1 MFTFDIIRYI
11 MLYIDSS
18 TLNIFIQYF
27 FIFLVIIMSN
37 STFFFDIDGT
47 LATYQ
52 KPVSH
57 QLREKL
63 LYLKIK
69 GHKIFLCTGRGYSDL
84 PPNLLSIGFNGIIC
98 STGAYLRI
106 QDKVIWDC
114 PFPRPLLLELYNYL
128 RELKISSYFEG
139 SSFIYR
145 AEQGESLEK
154 QFPAIDQLLQQP
166 PSRMDAIYSVTFH
179 LKQAEELPAIT
190 QWARAHH
197 LNLFMQTK
205 LHGDILMKECNKAI
219 GIKKMLEYLHLTDW
233 PSFGFGDSPNDI
245 DMFRTVNTSIAMGH
259 APTEV
264 KEAAS
269 YITGTFEE
277 DGVFEFLEK
286 FE

>member
-1 MFTFDIIRYI
+1 M
-11 MLYIDSS
+11 
-18 TLNIFIQYF
+18 
-27 FIFLVIIMSN
+27 
-37 STFFFDIDGT
+37 
-47 LATYQ
+47 
-52 KPVSH
+52 
-57 QLREKL
+57 
-63 LYLKIK
+63 
-69 GHKIFLCTGRGYSDL
+69 
-84 PPNLLSIGFNGIIC
+84 
-98 STGAYLRI
+98 
-106 QDKVIWDC
+106 
-114 PFPRPLLLELYNYL
+114 

-166 PSRMDAIYSVTFH
+166 PSTMDAIYSVTFH